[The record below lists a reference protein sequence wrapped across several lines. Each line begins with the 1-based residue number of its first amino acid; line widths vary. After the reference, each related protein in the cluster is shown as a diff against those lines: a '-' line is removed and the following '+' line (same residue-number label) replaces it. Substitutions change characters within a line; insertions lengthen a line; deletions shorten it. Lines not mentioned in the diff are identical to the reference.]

1 MVSKTS
7 SQYIFHHVFF
17 PPKLPHEE
25 DGRAEHD
32 VVLTRLFYEE
42 LMNFHPDLAPEQ
54 RLQFGR
60 VIEMVKGIVSGED
73 DTTTPSSKIIKNL
86 RTMKVQDICAIH
98 IEKQNAGMIIRR
110 FEEEYTFETF
120 ELSPK
125 NEAHRIYEDGFQEAL
140 SQCIESLV
148 RDTPIIVHSKISKA
162 HTTDI
167 EIRDTVDPTLI
178 TSMLTECLHAIGRRV
193 VVRCIQ
199 KRTRDIVQWKDCLE
213 PWRRSPRY
221 LFLRVC
227 LQIGLTG
234 EEGHEPSHIQ
244 YKSFMLFF
252 MCQILNRQ
260 LEAQNSREI
269 LFIMSMKVQ
278 RRLLKLGSALDSD
291 LKSRVQQVLS
301 LVSSCLKKSIPS
313 LPPPPRADISI
324 LRPQQGTVL
333 NLQSLGPYIA
343 MMSARGESNLGHKSL
358 EPQCLSGD
366 IKNIRLGLAD
376 IELWVADHLPRWLKW
391 YYTSTLDCTVL
402 ADLISIY
409 QKTSDRVYKDIAED
423 QSLKILTLLD
433 LWVALDKCVTSEE
446 PLLKDYRCGFTPEL
460 FAPLLLPT
468 KPQMIRLASIERYIA
483 DRNAASVDE
492 MPCIFSKINTL
503 NSFSVRYFDKS
514 LRHQHLRD
522 RIMADAVAEHN
533 EKILELNTKLQAFEA
548 WKKADLTSVCEEKE
562 FLVGK
567 RANRR
572 RKLGHKAKRCQK
584 CIAKACAEEIKV
596 AVHEFPL
603 PESEL
608 EAKSVVFELDV
619 PTIISSWRDRT
630 YSLLVDTFSSTPRA
644 LGSVAYYYF
653 DKSPLKRYVQ
663 NSHGRLRVGSQ
674 FKPFI
679 VSHYKQKA
687 ISLAT
692 TENILKTCGL
702 SFNVLDFDGNYG
714 TAIATNFLSLL
725 DIRTSCTMVLAP
737 ACAELQY
744 SLESTAHTTNEA
756 LARQIHCPNTLT
768 LSGYYQFTSLRSG
781 FRLLWM
787 NILREV
793 ESRVLDLNRE
803 ESFQLMAQ
811 AAWQAGPADYIQSI
825 RESHSD
831 LDDEAFGVH
840 LLEALNRLV
849 SSLESNWQGGGA
861 IRIVTMLATRLLS
874 VLSHENVQEDCLH
887 LILRIRIITM
897 TWTRDIVNLLHDC
910 EEENKLQSLELRA
923 LELALTC
930 NGTFDVDIHHLK
942 KILESVESRAI
953 FIESLITVHD
963 RSPISIH
970 SLTAVTQM
978 CLRRFDRITHRAERV
993 LRDMVTWQA
1002 QGIDTTIQYLWSGYK
1017 PGVGWTALKT
1027 PNERWLRTRT
1037 AESSGQLSLFVDF
1050 NILSGELLINGSP
1063 LARLP
1068 HNYVEHPTYKRL
1080 FGKLTFA
1087 MQKML
1092 KIIPSTMPGMA
1103 FENRKLIC
1111 EQQINFIMIG
1121 NELIVRTRG
1130 NGECFEV
1137 IPKRI
1142 LIVDFTDAFV
1152 EDYFFMRN
1160 NETGIIQLRPV
1171 ESPWMFPENGW
1182 QITNLSQQYYH
1193 LTNGSMTAVDV
1204 RSRSATAISEI
1215 LRPIE
1220 RLCYINMIVNQ
1231 HSEQLEIRLTRF
1243 NLDFYQ
1249 SDWRLTSKQFRGI
1262 FVDEDQNIGTFTGLV
1277 NKLVLCNSDKSTRIF
1292 IIPDGEIS
1300 FTPYKDHVK
1309 VDISLEP
1316 KDFHAYHDYKIDTQL
1331 GRLIDNGSLHTRLF
1345 KSYLHALTSDIVP
1358 DNLTGKTGTE
1368 EALEILSSAA
1378 VLSFYTLSSR
1388 EIDLL
1393 LKLRAL
1399 SPKPAYYPK
1408 NKKLMQSV
1416 SWSQLPTLSQHE
1428 GFSTKFEC
1436 IFTHARSLILF
1447 QDKSEK
1453 QAYIPEPDTRGALT
1467 LIYMAAIRN
1476 SFCFVDMFG
1485 AEKFTIS
1492 HDKEY
1497 DSRDGNCD
1505 MDRRAAIYDIA
1516 RLVSS
1521 WAQDLNVATD
1531 LRGIIKSST
1540 RPIIGPDT
1548 DSMTVLGYDTRWLD
1562 APSEFLPEHWFA
1574 IYQMLTSCNEDRD
1587 KYKVMIFLS
1596 TLVFSRKIDQV
1607 FVHTLLAF
1615 ATNPSLRYIKLPR
1628 YHCFSLSEGFE
1639 PNENRLG
1646 DIIASAVKS
1655 YERSSA
1661 SIVNRNQSETEHEAS
1676 IRRQLLY
1683 SACRKSAIDM
1693 GAEYFMKQWPIE
1705 KPIAFEDDKFWA
1717 YVDIVEAN
1725 ARVQGLFM
1733 SWFRNKEFMEY
1744 IRLVQATLYTI
1755 PPMKNII
1762 QPWNDYTNHTE
1773 EYKSRLTYISL
1784 KDLLKNRAPL
1794 FFSSSHL
1801 FDFNSFLSNIY
1812 RSLDALHNIPSF
1824 QLESSALA
1832 WDFVNY
1838 MFGSIENTTMLPR
1851 LSKTTILSLIADSYP
1866 IKLTQQWKQA
1876 IVYFGLAITTLQR
1889 LKRLVACRSNKAEL
1903 LTELSNP
1910 GHRGWDPL
1918 LHPDWLLLELENG
1931 ILIRKDQANISS
1943 EMIDPSSGA
1952 NSVMQLNMGL
1962 GKSSVIVPLV
1972 ASALAD
1978 KTKLC
1983 RVVVL
1988 RALSRQM
1995 RELLVRKLGN
2005 MINRRIFFVPISRG
2019 LQVNAEGANQL
2030 REIYETCMTCC
2041 GVLLVQPEHL
2051 LSFELMGLEMV
2062 LSGDQ
2067 DAKAVGKVINDT
2079 QDWLLKNCRD
2089 ILDESDEI
2097 LNVRFELIYTLL
2109 ADKRLSTLLLTVGC

>member
-98 IEKQNAGMIIRR
+98 IEKQNAGIIIRR

-125 NEAHRIYEDGFQEAL
+125 NEA
-140 SQCIESLV
+140 V
-148 RDTPIIVHSKISKA
+148 M
-162 HTTDI
+162 TTMGRL
-167 EIRDTVDPTLI
+167 RDTVDPTLI

-756 LARQIHCPNTLT
+756 LARQIHFPNTLT

-978 CLRRFDRITHRAERV
+978 CLRCFDRITHRAERV

-1080 FGKLTFA
+1080 FGK
-1087 MQKML
+1087 
-1092 KIIPSTMPGMA
+1092 
-1103 FENRKLIC
+1103 
-1111 EQQINFIMIG
+1111 INFIMIG

-1193 LTNGSMTAVDV
+1193 LTIGSMTLVDV

-1249 SDWRLTSKQFRGI
+1249 SDWRLTSKQFRGM

-1548 DSMTVLGYDTRWLD
+1548 DSITVLGYDTRWLD

-1744 IRLVQATLYTI
+1744 IRL
-1755 PPMKNII
+1755 
-1762 QPWNDYTNHTE
+1762 
-1773 EYKSRLTYISL
+1773 
-1784 KDLLKNRAPL
+1784 
-1794 FFSSSHL
+1794 
-1801 FDFNSFLSNIY
+1801 
-1812 RSLDALHNIPSF
+1812 SLDALHNIPSF